1 MKNKTPQI
9 RRWNNADLMEFFDLY
24 NARYFGGELERPC
37 DLIFRKMPLLGR
49 TVRVRAHKRR
59 SKDDKFAIRIS
70 TSIRFSR
77 RLWASTLLHEMVHY
91 KQKNKYACGVYGKMH
106 NREMLRLAVEGAFD
120 ELW

>member
-1 MKNKTPQI
+1 MKAKISQA
-9 RRWNNADLMEFFDLY
+9 RRWNNVDLMELFDLY

-37 DLIFRKMPLLGR
+37 DLRFRKMPLLGR

-77 RLWASTLLHEMVHY
+77 SLWASTLLHEMVHY
-91 KQKNKYACGVYGKMH
+91 KQKNKYACGVYGRMH
-106 NREMLRLAVEGAFD
+106 NREMLRLAKAGAFNG
-120 ELW
+120 LW